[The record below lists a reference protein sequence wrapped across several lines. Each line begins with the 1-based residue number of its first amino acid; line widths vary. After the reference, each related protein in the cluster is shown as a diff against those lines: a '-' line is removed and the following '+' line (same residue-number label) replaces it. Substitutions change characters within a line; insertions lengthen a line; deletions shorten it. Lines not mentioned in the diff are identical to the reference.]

1 MGGDMRML
9 YCGEALRERG
19 YDTSLY
25 GFDTYET
32 SLPFAEAINDA
43 TTLIFP
49 IPMMKGEAL
58 NLPFSDERITFT
70 ALISLLPSVSG
81 VKAFGGMIPEEIR
94 AALKEKGYE
103 VTDLCENETF
113 NYLNAIPTA
122 EGALS
127 LAISHTKKT
136 LFGSNSVVIGYG
148 RIGRVLSRDLKALG
162 ANVTVIARKEKD
174 RAEAESEGLRA
185 RDYRYLSSACALSDI
200 IFNTVPSTVL
210 TDDSLSKIP
219 KDTPIIELASKPGG
233 VDTVASLKYGTKVIS
248 AQSLPGRVAPISAG
262 EIIARCV
269 RSTIEGG
276 LL

>member
-1 MGGDMRML
+1 MRML
-9 YCGEALRERG
+9 YCGEFLRERG
-19 YDTSLY
+19 YDTALY

-32 SLPFAEAINDA
+32 CLPFSEAINDA
-43 TTLIFP
+43 SVLIFP
-49 IPMMKGEAL
+49 IPMMKGELL
-58 NLPFSDERITFT
+58 NLPFSDERIN
-70 ALISLLPSVSG
+70 AAMLVSLLPQNAT
-81 VKAFGGMIPEEIR
+81 VKIFGGMIPEEIR
-94 AALKEKGYE
+94 TALNEKGYE

-136 LFGSNSVVIGYG
+136 LFNCNSVVIGYG
-148 RIGRVLSRDLKALG
+148 RIGRVLSRALRSLG
-162 ANVTVIARKEKD
+162 SEVTVIARKEKD

-185 RDYRYLSSACALSDI
+185 RDFAYLPSVCAASDVL
-200 IFNTVPSTVL
+200 FNTVPSIVFN
-210 TDDSLSKIP
+210 DEALSKIP
-219 KDTPIIELASKPGG
+219 KDAPIIELASKPGG
-233 VDTVASLKYGTKVIS
+233 VDTVAALKYGTKIIS

-269 RSTIEGG
+269 RSTVEGG